1 MSTPM
6 NKSFREFSHT
16 SVHLFWMALLLLF
29 SFNASAHSET
39 GVIGGFASGFM
50 HPLRGLDHIVAM
62 VAVGLWGAFLG
73 APAMWVL
80 PVIFPMVMAV
90 GGAIGILG
98 IPLPGIETGIAL
110 SGVILG
116 SMVLFAVKPPLWIA
130 GSIVGFFA
138 IFHGYAHGAE
148 LPNAANAITYAVG
161 FVTATGILHLGGISL
176 GLLVRWPWGRLTV
189 RAGGAMIALTGFA
202 FLFHLI

>member
-1 MSTPM
+1 MSESDALIEPCNSTHLQDLEHAVEFLFDQGLSMSANM
-6 NKSFREFSHT
+6 NNLFREVGPPSMP
-16 SVHLFWMALLLLF
+16 LLWMTLLLLF
-29 SFNASAHSET
+29 SCNASAHSET
-39 GVIGGFASGFM
+39 GGIGGFASGFM

-116 SMVLFAVKPPLWIA
+116 SMVLFAVKPP
-130 GSIVGFFA
+130 
-138 IFHGYAHGAE
+138 
-148 LPNAANAITYAVG
+148 
-161 FVTATGILHLGGISL
+161 
-176 GLLVRWPWGRLTV
+176 
-189 RAGGAMIALTGFA
+189 
-202 FLFHLI
+202 